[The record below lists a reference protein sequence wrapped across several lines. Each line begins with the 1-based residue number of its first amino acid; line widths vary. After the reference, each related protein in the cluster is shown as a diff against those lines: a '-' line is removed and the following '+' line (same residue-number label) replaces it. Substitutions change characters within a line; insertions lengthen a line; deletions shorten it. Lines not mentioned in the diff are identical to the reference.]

1 METKTFDVLES
12 RIKAL
17 LQIVLDLKRENA
29 LMATHLQEVKSALA
43 RQAVMTGRWEGE
55 RQMVR
60 DRIESVLGELE
71 LVGASSMKS
80 TEVNGNGEE

>member
-17 LQIVLDLKRENA
+17 LQIVRDLKHENA

-43 RQAVMTGRWEGE
+43 RQAVAAGRWEGE
-55 RQMVR
+55 RQVVR

-80 TEVNGNGEE
+80 AEVNGEE